1 MVTKGEKTMS
11 DNFGYQQPAV
21 TRASTVDAGLKAH
34 MQSVYNRMTGGVL
47 ITALTAWFVS
57 NSPALLKFFLG
68 GPQMYIVMLAPLA
81 ILWFGFRPERM
92 APRQLMMAFIAL
104 SVVYGISFSTI
115 FLVFTQTSI
124 AQAFFMA
131 TALFAGLSIFG
142 YVTKKNLDGLGTFA
156 VMGVWGVFILSIGT
170 MIAAAFGVNVTMIQT
185 VISGL
190 GLLAFS
196 GVTAWQTQ
204 ATKEMYHPSYGDDA
218 NSRMAWSAALN
229 LYVSFIAIFQY
240 ILHFVGNRN

>member
-1 MVTKGEKTMS
+1 MQP
-11 DNFGYQQPAV
+11 DNFGYQQPSVSRTGAN
-21 TRASTVDAGLKAH
+21 VDAGLKAH
-34 MQSVYNRMTGGVL
+34 MQSVYNRMTAGVF
-47 ITALTAWFVS
+47 ITALTSFLVS
-57 NSPALLKFFLG
+57 SSPMLMKFFMG
-68 GPQMYIVMLAPLA
+68 GPQAYIFMLAPLA

-92 APRQLMMAFIAL
+92 SPSQLMTSFGLL

-115 FLVFTQTSI
+115 FLIYTQTSI

-142 YVTKKNLDGLGTFA
+142 YTTKKNLDGLGTFA
-156 VMGVWGVFILSIGT
+156 MMGVLSVLILSIGT
-170 MIAAAFGVNVTMIQT
+170 MVAGAFGANITMMTT

-196 GVTAWQTQ
+196 GITAWQTQ
-204 ATKEMYHPSYGDDA
+204 ATKEMYHASYGADA

-229 LYVSFIAIFQY
+229 LYVSFIAMFQY
-240 ILHFVGNRN
+240 ILHLVGNRN

>member
-1 MVTKGEKTMS
+1 MQP
-11 DNFGYQQPAV
+11 DNSGYQPSV
-21 TRASTVDAGLKAH
+21 TRSGANVDAGLKAH
-34 MQSVYNRMTGGVL
+34 MQSVYNRMTAGVF
-47 ITALTAWFVS
+47 ITAVVSYFVAS
-57 NSPALLKFFLG
+57 SPMLLKFFLG
-68 GPQMYIVMLAPLA
+68 GPQAYVVMLAPLA

-92 APRQLMMAFIAL
+92 TPKQLMLSFGLL

-115 FLVFTQTSI
+115 FLAYTQTSI

-170 MIAAAFGVNVTMIQT
+170 AVAGMMGANITMMTT

-196 GVTAWQTQ
+196 GITAWQTQ
-204 ATKEMYHPSYGDDA
+204 TTKEMYRESYGADA
-218 NSRMAWSAALN
+218 NSRMAWAAALN
-229 LYVSFIAIFQY
+229 LYVSFIAMFQY
-240 ILHFVGNRN
+240 ILHFMGNRN

>member
-1 MVTKGEKTMS
+1 MS
-11 DNFGYQQPAV
+11 DNFGYQQPSVQRSGAV
-21 TRASTVDAGLKAH
+21 GYDAGLRSH

-47 ITALTAWFVS
+47 ITALTAWLVS
-57 NSPALLKFFLG
+57 NSPALMNFFLG

-81 ILWFGFRPERM
+81 ILWFGFRPDRM
-92 APRQLMMAFIAL
+92 TPQQLMLGFGAI
-104 SVVYGISFSTI
+104 SVVYGISFSVI
-115 FLVFTQTSI
+115 FLAFTGYAI
-124 AQAFFMA
+124 FQAFFMA

-170 MIAAAFGVNVTMIQT
+170 MIAGAFGANITIMQT

-196 GVTAWQTQ
+196 GITAWQTQ
-204 ATKEMYHPSYGDDA
+204 TTKEMYHPSYGDDA
-218 NSRMAWSAALN
+218 NSRMAWAAALN
-229 LYVSFIAIFQY
+229 LYISFIAMFQY
-240 ILHFVGNRN
+240 ILQLMNSRN